1 LSAWAAFAQAL
12 AVEVASIG
20 EIRDA
25 AIGQSGERI
34 LWMDGVLEEGFGRVE
49 QGGPVDA
56 GRR

>member
-1 LSAWAAFAQAL
+1 L

-34 LWMDGVLEEGFGRVE
+34 LWMDRVLEKGFGRVE